1 MRRRKER
8 PTPSRYGEAYVRDL
22 RLHVASVKQ
31 AVAEI
36 EQQIA
41 ALEGMVEEATRRPDP
56 PDPPDPP
63 EPVAQA
69 PLPPGIPVGGTLP
82 ARNELSARDEKQA
95 RYQALRDRG
104 FVAVA
109 VEESAYETFRG
120 WQKPVLITLAIMAV
134 ASLIIWPVPLLI
146 AFNAAATACYFA
158 VIAFRFYTIQRGER
172 KAKTVLD
179 IPDAAVE
186 ALDDATLPVYT
197 ILSPLYKEAETVVQF
212 LRAMAQMDYP
222 FDKLDI
228 RVLLEEDDEET
239 RIAALREKARM
250 GNPDAIQVIVVPD
263 GQPKT
268 KPKACNYGL
277 WGARGDYLVIY
288 DAEDIPEPDQLKKAL
303 IAFRRLPEETVC
315 IQAKLNYFNA
325 EQNLLTRFFTA
336 EYSMWFDLFLPGLFA
351 TGAPIPL
358 GGTSNH
364 FKMAALRELGGW
376 DPFNVAEDADLGI
389 RIVRGGMRTAVMD
402 STTWEE
408 ANSRTGNWI
417 RQRSRWVKGYMQVW
431 VVAMRHPFKM
441 LRTLGLWRTFGFH
454 ATVGGTAFV
463 LLLNPLYWLL
473 TLLYALT
480 AWGLVPRLFPT
491 PVFLVSLLTALI
503 GNLTFIYLSICGLL
517 KRERYNLVPLM
528 FLSPVYWVL
537 QSIAAWKAFYQL
549 LVKPHYWEKTTHNLS
564 ALPHAEPH
572 AEPHASPVGGT
583 TV

>member
-1 MRRRKER
+1 MRRTQEVA
-8 PTPSRYGEAYVRDL
+8 SARYGEAYVSAL
-22 RLHVASVKQ
+22 RQHVASVKQ
-31 AVAEI
+31 AVVEI
-36 EQQIA
+36 EEQIA
-41 ALEGMVEEATRRPDP
+41 ALEGMVEEATHTR
-56 PDPPDPP
+56 DPP
-63 EPVAQA
+63 EPRGPTPRAAV
-69 PLPPGIPVGGTLP
+69 PPGIPVHLLGPTAP
-82 ARNELSARDEKQA
+82 EEESAQDAKRA
-95 RYQALRDRG
+95 RYRALRDGG
-104 FVAVA
+104 FVAVGLD
-109 VEESAYETFRG
+109 ESAYETFRG
-120 WQKPVLITLAIMAV
+120 WQKPALVLIAIAVV
-134 ASLIIWPVPLLI
+134 ASLIIWPVPFLI
-146 AFNAAATACYFA
+146 AFNAVATVCYFA
-158 VIAFRFYTIQRGER
+158 IIAFRFYTIQRGER

-179 IPDAAVE
+179 IADDDVRAV
-186 ALDDATLPVYT
+186 DDATLPVYT
-197 ILSPLYKEAETVVQF
+197 ILSPLYQEAETVVQF

-222 FDKLDI
+222 FEKLDI
-228 RVLLEEDDEET
+228 RVLLEEDDTET
-239 RIAALREKARM
+239 RVAALREKARM
-250 GNPDAIQVIVVPD
+250 GNPEAIQIIVVPD
-263 GQPKT
+263 ALPKT

-303 IAFRRLPEETVC
+303 IAFARLPDETVC

-364 FKMAALRELGGW
+364 FKMSALRTLGGW
-376 DPFNVAEDADLGI
+376 DPFNVAEDADLGM
-389 RIVRGGMRTAVMD
+389 RIVRGGMSTAVMD

-408 ANSRTGNWI
+408 ANSRVGNWI

-431 VVAMRHPFKM
+431 VVAMRHPFGM

-454 ATVGGTAFV
+454 ATVGGTPFV

-473 TLLYALT
+473 TVLYALT

-491 PVFLVSLLTALI
+491 PIFLVSLLTAVI

-517 KRERYNLVPLM
+517 KRERYALVPLM
-528 FLSPVYWVL
+528 FLSPFYWVL

-564 ALPHAEPH
+564 ALPHVEPQ
-572 AEPHASPVGGT
+572 ANPIGGRSS
-583 TV
+583 